1 MEQQSIRK
9 ATEII
14 TDAIQNSDINVVDKY
29 ELLMN
34 LYVFLTNYDEAIKHR
49 FEKEN
54 EDGRKVT
61 KNR

>member
-9 ATEII
+9 ATELII
-14 TDAIQNSDINVVDKY
+14 NTIQNSDINVVDKY

-34 LYVFLTNYDEAIKHR
+34 LYIFLNNYDEAIKHR

-54 EDGRKVT
+54 ENGRKVT